1 MTTYALE
8 QLVPAV
14 LWTYFLV
21 FCRLAAA
28 IGLMPGFGDA
38 YVNMRA
44 RLVVAA
50 TISFAV
56 TPIIQSDYGLP
67 AEPQNTFRLFALMA
81 DEIFIGAFLG
91 LMGRVLLASLET
103 GGAIIAMQT
112 SLASAITFN
121 PGATSPET
129 LPASLLSAMAV
140 VLIFATGIDHM
151 LIRAVVESYQ
161 AFPAD
166 ALPPFNDMS
175 QAMARLV
182 ARGFLISVELSAPF
196 LIVGTVFHVSQGL
209 IAKIMPQLQVFYIG
223 LPLQVMGGLILIG
236 LTVPPLVYWFL
247 GQYVDVMTSFARPG

>member
-1 MTTYALE
+1 MTSYPLE

-21 FCRLAAA
+21 FCRMGAA
-28 IGLMPGFGDA
+28 IGFMPGFGDA
-38 YVNMRA
+38 YVNVRA

-50 TISFAV
+50 SISFVV
-56 TPIIQSDYGLP
+56 TPVIQTDFGIP
-67 AEPQNTFRLFALMA
+67 AEPQNTFRMFALLA
-81 DEIFIGAFLG
+81 DELFIGSFLG

-140 VLIFATGIDHM
+140 VIMFETGIDHM
-151 LIRAVVESYQ
+151 LIRAVVDSYQ
-161 AFPAD
+161 AFPAG

-182 ARGFLISVELSAPF
+182 ARGFLISVELAAPF
-196 LIVGTVFHVSQGL
+196 LIVGTVFHVAQGL

-223 LPLQVMGGLILIG
+223 LPLQVLGGLTLIG
-236 LTVPPLVYWFL
+236 LTIPPLLYWFL
-247 GQYVDVMTSFARPG
+247 GQYVDVMTTFARPG

>member
-1 MTTYALE
+1 MSTYQLE
-8 QLVPAV
+8 QLIPAV

-21 FCRLAAA
+21 FCRLSAAV
-28 IGLMPGFGDA
+28 GFMPGFGDA
-38 YVNMRA
+38 YVNVRA

-56 TPIIQSDYGLP
+56 TPVIQSDYGIP
-67 AEPQNTFRLFALMA
+67 AEPQNIFRLFALMGG
-81 DEIFIGAFLG
+81 EIFIGSFIG

-140 VLIFATGIDHM
+140 VIMFATGVDHM
-151 LIRAVVESYQ
+151 LIRSVVESYQ
-161 AFPAD
+161 AFPAG

-175 QAMARLV
+175 AAMAHLV
-182 ARGFLISVELSAPF
+182 ARGFVISVELAGPF
-196 LIVGTVFHVSQGL
+196 LILGTVFHVSLGL
-209 IAKIMPQLQVFYIG
+209 IAKIMPQLQVFYLG
-223 LPLQVMGGLILIG
+223 LPLQVLGGLVLLG
-236 LTVPPLVYWFL
+236 LTIPPLLVWFL
-247 GQYVDVMTSFARPG
+247 GQYVDVMGSIGHSG